1 MVMVYEA
8 GRVNP
13 GRTRLKPAV
22 PTGRLTRCSVIT
34 RVRHFLTFMKR
45 AVAAGRN
52 ASTDDA
58 PAAVARNTPQREGG
72 RQRSRILSSAAP
84 QTSESELAMLRR
96 TCKAMRREINQL
108 KQQSQDQAAANEGA
122 DDARKV
128 VNELTSQVCALKLLN
143 AELVEK
149 NKRMRKKQQREEQNA
164 EESRAMFEKLREK
177 YKTLKEC
184 YNKQNAKFKKMIQD
198 RNDQDGA
205 KLEWVQNQINKNQE
219 VEQLA
224 AENQHLR
231 RLADEREAQI
241 SQLQALIREKDQ
253 RIQDHQR
260 EVSSHGE
267 TKARLEKATRKCAAL
282 KQEKEEQM
290 KKVSELKMSV
300 SGAMQQLCDL
310 QGLMQTRL
318 SERARFQETL
328 ADMESKCQSIVDMK
342 NSEIERLTSEMQQM
356 REKEEEARENLSAH
370 FESIDNERRQS
381 LDRLRKQIT
390 ENQQFNQQEIAM
402 RDKKIGEMQQELE
415 IMSASN
421 EQMSSELLALK
432 RENASM
438 AAQTKNL
445 EAKNQ
450 ALVQK
455 QTIFED
461 LKKENEANKQSLK
474 QMIES
479 QTQRQ
484 LHVANLEQ
492 KLIAAQ
498 RENDSL
504 AKKHSESQQQ
514 LAELN
519 ASLAGSSDMVS
530 ELANLYHRKIQHI
543 EEGYKRCEVDNP
555 MTAQVQI
562 LTEEL
567 DEKTKTIEELRSQI
581 ERLDSE
587 LQESRSNVDHLLSK
601 LHSDSDS
608 SCNDT
613 ETDADS
619 RIRLAK
625 QRYQE
630 ALDEHDQLASFL
642 NLSSSDLSPDM
653 FVNANH

>member
-1 MVMVYEA
+1 
-8 GRVNP
+8 
-13 GRTRLKPAV
+13 
-22 PTGRLTRCSVIT
+22 
-34 RVRHFLTFMKR
+34 MKR

-58 PAAVARNTPQREGG
+58 PAAVARKTPQREVV
-72 RQRSRILSSAAP
+72 RQRSRILGSSMA
-84 QTSESELAMLRR
+84 QTSESELATLRR
-96 TCKAMRREINQL
+96 TCKAMRRELNQL
-108 KQQSQDQAAANEGA
+108 KQQSQEQAAANEVS
-122 DDARKV
+122 DDTRKV
-128 VNELTSQVCALKLLN
+128 VNELASQVSALKLLN

-184 YNKQNAKFKKMIQD
+184 YNRQNAKFKKMIQD
-198 RNDQDGA
+198 RNDQDGV
-205 KLEWVQNQINKNQE
+205 KLEWVQNQIDKNQE

-224 AENQHLR
+224 AENQHLK

-253 RIQDHQR
+253 RIQDLQR
-260 EVSSHGE
+260 EILSHGE

-290 KKVSELKMSV
+290 KMVSELKMSV
-300 SGAMQQLCDL
+300 SGAKQQLSDL
-310 QGLMQTRL
+310 QGIMQTRL

-328 ADMESKCQSIVDMK
+328 ANVESQHQ
-342 NSEIERLTSEMQQM
+342 SEIERLTSEMQQM

-370 FESIDNERRQS
+370 LESIDNERRQS

-390 ENQQFNQQEIAM
+390 ENQQFNQQEIAS

-438 AAQTKNL
+438 VAQTKNL
-445 EAKNQ
+445 EAKNE

-455 QTIFED
+455 QTTFDDI
-461 LKKENEANKQSLK
+461 KRENEANKQTLK

-484 LHVANLEQ
+484 LHVASLEQ
-492 KLIAAQ
+492 KLIAVQ
-498 RENDSL
+498 RENDYL

-555 MTAQVQI
+555 MAMQVQI
-562 LTEEL
+562 LTDEL
-567 DEKTKTIEELRSQI
+567 DEKTKTIEELRNEI

-608 SCNDT
+608 ACNDT